1 VTVDV
6 RIAVGLAISLIG
18 LGFVAARALFLFRLV
33 ATGQPAEGRF
43 TDIGAQLKA
52 EIMDVFGQ
60 RKLLKR
66 PGPGLA
72 HFFTFWGFIV
82 LILTIIEAY
91 GDLFDVKFAISSWSG
106 LGFIEDF
113 FAVAV
118 FLAIVSFTSI
128 RLVNNPAKRDR
139 KSRFYGSH
147 TGAAWFTLFMIL
159 MVILTLLVYRGAQ
172 EISGNFPY
180 SYNSW
185 WPFASKAIS
194 ELFKGMSPGAA
205 QNVETVFILGQILV
219 LWGFFVFVLNSK
231 HLHIFVS
238 EPNVLFSRR
247 PKALGPL
254 GTTPDL
260 DPEKMTEDTVFGTGL
275 IGHLTWKQ
283 RLDLISCTECGRCQD
298 QCPAWATDKPLSPKL
313 VIMDLRE
320 HMFESAPALLAGQPL
335 LPQPNKVPVAVGAGP
350 EGSVSEEALALAN
363 KPLVGDIIK
372 EDVLW
377 SCTTC
382 GACVEQCPVDIEHVD
397 TILDMRRYQVL
408 IEAQFPNE
416 ANLMLRNV
424 ENRGDPWGLGS
435 SQRLEW
441 TKGLDFEVPVVDD
454 TIPDSVEYL
463 FWVGC
468 AGALD
473 ERARRTTQAIARL
486 LHQAGIS
493 FAVLGPKESC
503 TGDPARRL
511 GNEYLFQ
518 TQAQMN
524 IETLQ
529 GANVKKIVASCPHCF
544 NSIAREYPALGG
556 NFEVYHH
563 TQLLEKL
570 LSAGALRPVTTI
582 DKKVTYHDPCY
593 LGRHNEVYDE
603 PRGVLNHVPGVR
615 LEEMHRCR
623 NKGFCCGAGGSRMWL
638 EENIGTRINVN
649 RTDEALGTGADVIS
663 TACPYCLIMLDDAT
677 KSRQAEGAV
686 SEDIRVMD
694 VAQVLE
700 QSLVA
705 AAAPV
710 SGGGGSDAGG
720 TDAGTS
726 GGGGDNEAPLEEATG
741 GSGSGSAGASEEAQ
755 APAQPAAQEEQAPAQ
770 PAAETKASPAEPA
783 AEDKQAPAQPAAS
796 SGDEPAAEGGA
807 PPQEG

>member
-1 VTVDV
+1 VAV
-6 RIAVGLAISLIG
+6 RIAIGFALTGIG
-18 LGFVAARALFLFRLV
+18 LILVGWRALFLYRLV
-33 ATGQPAEGRF
+33 ASGQPAPGRMRHVA
-43 TDIGAQLKA
+43 AQLKA
-52 EIMDVFGQ
+52 ELMDVFGQ

-82 LILTIIEAY
+82 LIFTIIEVY
-91 GDLFDVKFAISSWSG
+91 GDLFQQNFAIPGIGTSDA
-106 LGFIEDF
+106 LGFLEDF

-118 FLAIVSFTSI
+118 LMALVTFTTI
-128 RLVNNPAKRDR
+128 RLRQSPGRRER

-147 TGAAWFTLFMIL
+147 TGAAWFTLFMIFL
-159 MVILTLLVYRGAQ
+159 VIATLLLYRGAQ
-172 EISGNFPY
+172 VDGGVFMY
-180 SYNSW
+180 GKSW
-185 WPFASKAIS
+185 WAFASRTLGAAMA
-194 ELFKGMSPGAA
+194 GMSKGTYKDIATA
-205 QNVETVFILGQILV
+205 FILAQIAV
-219 LWGFFVFVLNSK
+219 LWGFFVFVLHSK

-254 GTTPDL
+254 ATTPDL

-275 IGHLTWKQ
+275 ISHLTWKQ
-283 RLDLISCTECGRCQD
+283 RLDLLSCTECGRCQD
-298 QCPAWATDKPLSPKL
+298 QCPAWATEKPLSPKL

-320 HMFESAPALLAGQPL
+320 HLFASAGELLPGQPL
-335 LPQPNKVPVAVGAGP
+335 IPKPNAVPAVLAAN
-350 EGSVSEEALALAN
+350 GSSSGSSSGSSEEVGGVAT
-363 KPLVGDIIK
+363 KPLVPDIIDP
-372 EDVLW
+372 DVLW

-397 TILDMRRYQVL
+397 TIVDMRRYQVL
-408 IEAQFPNE
+408 IEATFPTE
-416 ANLMLRNV
+416 ANTMLRNV

-435 SQRLEW
+435 NQRLAW
-441 TKGLDFEVPVVDD
+441 TEGLDFEVPVVDS
-454 TIPDSVEYL
+454 TIPDDVEYL

-486 LHQAGIS
+486 LHQAGIT

-529 GANVKKIVASCPHCF
+529 SANVRKIVASCPHCF

-570 LSAGALRPVTTI
+570 LNSGSLRAATPV
-582 DKKVTYHDPCY
+582 DKKITYHDPCY

-623 NKGFCCGAGGSRMWL
+623 NRGFCCGAGGARMWL
-638 EENIGTRINVN
+638 EESIGSRINVN

-677 KSRQAEGAV
+677 KARQAEGSV
-686 SEDIRVMD
+686 PESVRVMD

-700 QSLVA
+700 QSIANGRVGG
-705 AAAPV
+705 APA
-710 SGGGGSDAGG
+710 GGG
-720 TDAGTS
+720 
-726 GGGGDNEAPLEEATG
+726 APD
-741 GSGSGSAGASEEAQ
+741 SGSGVG
-755 APAQPAAQEEQAPAQ
+755 
-770 PAAETKASPAEPA
+770 
-783 AEDKQAPAQPAAS
+783 
-796 SGDEPAAEGGA
+796 
-807 PPQEG
+807 

>member
-1 VTVDV
+1 MTVDV
-6 RIAVGLAISLIG
+6 RIAIGMAISVIG
-18 LGFVAARALFLFRLV
+18 LGFVAQRALFLYRLV
-33 ATGQPAEGRF
+33 ATGQPAPGRMK
-43 TDIGAQLKA
+43 DIAAQLKA

-72 HFFTFWGFIV
+72 HFFTFWGFII
-82 LILTIIEAY
+82 LIFTIIEAY
-91 GDLFDVKFAISSWSG
+91 GSLFKQDFAIPGIGTSDA
-106 LGFIEDF
+106 LGFLEDF

-118 FLAIVSFTSI
+118 LLALVTFTSI
-128 RLVNNPAKRDR
+128 RIRQDPARRER

-147 TGAAWFTLFMIL
+147 TRAAWITLFMIFL
-159 MVILTLLVYRGAQ
+159 VIATLLLYRGAQ
-172 EISGNFPY
+172 VDQGVFMY
-180 SYNSW
+180 GKSW
-185 WPFASKAIS
+185 WPFASRTVAAAWS
-194 ELFKGMSPGAA
+194 GMSAGTYENLASA
-205 QNVETVFILGQILV
+205 FILGQIAV
-219 LWGFFVFVLNSK
+219 LWGFFVFVLHSK

-254 GTTPDL
+254 GSTPDL

-283 RLDLISCTECGRCQD
+283 RLDLLSCTECGRCQD
-298 QCPAWATDKPLSPKL
+298 QCPAWATGKPLSPKL

-320 HMFESAPALLAGQPL
+320 HLFASAPELLAGQPRI
-335 LPQPNKVPVAVGAGP
+335 PRPNAVPVAVGA
-350 EGSVSEEALALAN
+350 SVSADGGAAEGGVAT
-363 KPLVGDIIK
+363 KPLVPDVIT

-408 IEAQFPNE
+408 IEAKFPTE

-435 SQRLEW
+435 KERLTW
-441 TKGLDFEVPVVDD
+441 TQGLDFEVPVVDS
-454 TIPDSVEYL
+454 TIPDDVEYL

-486 LHQAGIS
+486 LHQAGIG

-529 GANVKKIVASCPHCF
+529 SAGVKKIVASCPHCF

-570 LSAGALRPVTTI
+570 LSSGSLRPTGRI
-582 DKKVTYHDPCY
+582 DKKITYHDPCY

-603 PRGVLNHVPGVR
+603 PRGVLNHVPGGE

-623 NKGFCCGAGGSRMWL
+623 NRGFCCGAGGSRMWL

-677 KSRQAEGAV
+677 KSRQADGSAPESV
-686 SEDIRVMD
+686 RVLD

-700 QSLVA
+700 QSL
-705 AAAPV
+705 
-710 SGGGGSDAGG
+710 
-720 TDAGTS
+720 
-726 GGGGDNEAPLEEATG
+726 
-741 GSGSGSAGASEEAQ
+741 AQ
-755 APAQPAAQEEQAPAQ
+755 
-770 PAAETKASPAEPA
+770 SPELP
-783 AEDKQAPAQPAAS
+783 D
-796 SGDEPAAEGGA
+796 D
-807 PPQEG
+807 

>member
-1 VTVDV
+1 MTVDV
-6 RIAVGLAISLIG
+6 RIAVGLAITVIG
-18 LGFVAARALFLFRLV
+18 LGFVAWRALFLFRLV
-33 ATGQPAEGRF
+33 TSGQPAPGRF
-43 TDIGAQLKA
+43 ADIGAQVKA

-82 LILTIIEAY
+82 LTLTIIEAY
-91 GDLFDVKFAISSWSG
+91 GDLFDVTFSLTTWPG

-118 FLAIVSFTSI
+118 LVAIISFAAI
-128 RLVNNPAKRDR
+128 RIRQNPARR
-139 KSRFYGSH
+139 ERRSRFYGSH
-147 TGAAWFTLFMIL
+147 TRAAWYTLAMIFG
-159 MVILTLLVYRGAQ
+159 VIATLLIYRGAQ
-172 EISGNFPY
+172 VVTGDFPY
-180 SYNSW
+180 GKSW
-185 WPFASKAIS
+185 WAFASRS
-194 ELFKGMSPGAA
+194 LGAA
-205 QNVETVFILGQILV
+205 FTGMGHGAALNLETAMILGQILV
-219 LWGFFVFVLNSK
+219 IWAFFVFVLNSK
-231 HLHIFVS
+231 HMHIFVS

-254 GTTPDL
+254 ATTPDL

-320 HMFESAPALLAGQPL
+320 HMFESASELLAGQPL
-335 LPQPNKVPVAVGAGP
+335 LPKPNEVPVAVGAAVSD
-350 EGSVSEEALALAN
+350 GSSGATAGDGAAEPVAL
-363 KPLVGDIIK
+363 KPLVPNVIA

-397 TILDMRRYQVL
+397 TIVDMRRYQVL
-408 IEAQFPNE
+408 IEAQFPSE

-435 SQRLEW
+435 SQRSAWME
-441 TKGLDFEVPVVDD
+441 GLDFDIPVVDS
-454 TIPDSVEYL
+454 TIPDDVEYL

-493 FAVLGPKESC
+493 FAVLGPRESC

-518 TQAQMN
+518 MQAQQN

-529 GANVKKIVASCPHCF
+529 SAQVKKIVASCPHCF

-570 LSAGALRPVTTI
+570 LEAGSLRPQVRLEQ
-582 DKKVTYHDPCY
+582 KVTYHDPCY

-603 PRGVLNHVPGVR
+603 PRGVLNHVPGVQ
-615 LEEMHRCR
+615 LQEMHRCR

-638 EENIGTRINVN
+638 EEKIGTRINVN

-677 KSRQAEGAV
+677 KSRQAEGSAPESV
-686 SEDIRVMD
+686 RVMD

-705 AAAPV
+705 VGPGGGAAPTAGRSGQAGSTDQAEGD
-710 SGGGGSDAGG
+710 SGG
-720 TDAGTS
+720 
-726 GGGGDNEAPLEEATG
+726 
-741 GSGSGSAGASEEAQ
+741 
-755 APAQPAAQEEQAPAQ
+755 
-770 PAAETKASPAEPA
+770 AETGEVPET
-783 AEDKQAPAQPAAS
+783 
-796 SGDEPAAEGGA
+796 
-807 PPQEG
+807 

>member
-1 VTVDV
+1 MNQDVRLAIGLAVTVIG
-6 RIAVGLAISLIG
+6 IALVLR
-18 LGFVAARALFLFRLV
+18 RALFLYRLV
-33 ATGQPAEGRF
+33 TDGAPAPGRAS
-43 TDIGAQLKA
+43 DVKA
-52 EIMDVFGQ
+52 ALQAELADVFGQ

-82 LILTIIEAY
+82 LTLTIIEAY
-91 GDLFDVKFAISSWSG
+91 GDLFSKTFAITSWPG
-106 LGFIEDF
+106 LGFLEDF

-118 FLAIVSFTSI
+118 LLALATFTVI
-128 RLVNNPAKRDR
+128 RVRNSPARKDR

-147 TGAAWFTLFMIL
+147 TRAAWITLAMIFG
-159 MVILTLLVYRGAQ
+159 VIATLLLYRGAQ
-172 EISGNFPY
+172 VNTGDFPY
-180 SYNSW
+180 SKSW
-185 WPFASKAIS
+185 WPFASRLI
-194 ELFKGMSPGAA
+194 GGAFSGLGRGT
-205 QNVETVFILGQILV
+205 NLDLETAFILAQIV
-219 LWGFFVFVLNSK
+219 ILWGFFVFVLNSK

-254 GTTPDL
+254 ATTPDM
-260 DPEKMTEDTVFGTGL
+260 DPENMTEETVFGTGVV
-275 IGHLTWKQ
+275 GHLTWKQ

-320 HMFESAPALLAGQPL
+320 HLFASAGELLGKKASATAEAGAAGSAT
-335 LPQPNKVPVAVGAGP
+335 NAGATAGGVAT
-350 EGSVSEEALALAN
+350 
-363 KPLVGDIIK
+363 KPLVPDVIAP
-372 EDVLW
+372 DVLW

-397 TILDMRRYQVL
+397 TIVDMRRYQVL
-408 IEAQFPNE
+408 IDAEFPSE

-435 SQRLEW
+435 SQRLAW
-441 TKGLDFEVPVVDD
+441 TEGLDFEVPVVST
-454 TIPDSVEYL
+454 TIPDDVEYL

-486 LHQAGIS
+486 LHQARIT

-518 TQAQMN
+518 TQAQTN
-524 IETLQ
+524 IETLKAA
-529 GANVKKIVASCPHCF
+529 GVRKIVASCPHCF
-544 NSIAREYPALGG
+544 NSIAREYPSLGG
-556 NFEVYHH
+556 NFEVFHH

-570 LSAGALRPVTTI
+570 LSSGSLKPINRI
-582 DKKVTYHDPCY
+582 EQKVTYHDPCY
-593 LGRHNEVYDE
+593 LGRHNEIYDE
-603 PRGVLNHVPGVR
+603 PRGVLGHVPGVKV
-615 LEEMHRCR
+615 EEMHRCR

-649 RTDEALGTGADVIS
+649 RTDEALATGADVIS

-677 KSRQAEGAV
+677 KARQAEGAAAESV
-686 SEDIRVMD
+686 RVMD
-694 VAQVLE
+694 VAQLLE
-700 QSLVA
+700 QSL
-705 AAAPV
+705 
-710 SGGGGSDAGG
+710 
-720 TDAGTS
+720 
-726 GGGGDNEAPLEEATG
+726 
-741 GSGSGSAGASEEAQ
+741 
-755 APAQPAAQEEQAPAQ
+755 
-770 PAAETKASPAEPA
+770 K
-783 AEDKQAPAQPAAS
+783 
-796 SGDEPAAEGGA
+796 
-807 PPQEG
+807 

>member
-6 RIAVGLAISLIG
+6 RIAVGLAITVIG
-18 LGFVAARALFLFRLV
+18 LAVVAWRALFLYRLV
-33 ATGQPAEGRF
+33 ATGQPAPGRF
-43 TDIGAQLKA
+43 RDVRAQLKA

-72 HFFTFWGFIV
+72 HFFIFWGFIV
-82 LILTIIEAY
+82 LLLTIIEAY
-91 GDLFDVKFAISSWSG
+91 GALFNEKFAITTWPG

-118 FLAIVSFTSI
+118 LVSLATFSI
-128 RLVNNPAKRDR
+128 IRIRQSPARRDR

-147 TGAAWFTLFMIL
+147 TGTAWITLLLIFL
-159 MVILTLLVYRGAQ
+159 VIFTLLVYRGAQ
-172 EISGNFPY
+172 VVTGNFPY
-180 SYNSW
+180 GKSW
-185 WPFASKAIS
+185 WPFASRT
-194 ELFKGMSPGAA
+194 LGAA
-205 QNVETVFILGQILV
+205 FSGLSYTAALNLETAMILAQLLVIWAFFI
-219 LWGFFVFVLNSK
+219 FVLHSK
-231 HLHIFVS
+231 HMHIFVS

-320 HMFESAPALLAGQPL
+320 HLFASSGELLAGQPRF
-335 LPQPNKVPVAVGAGP
+335 PKPDAVPVAVGAGTDGASA
-350 EGSVSEEALALAN
+350 GSATEPAAL
-363 KPLVGDIIK
+363 KSLVPNVIA

-397 TILDMRRYQVL
+397 TIVDMRRYQVL
-408 IEAQFPNE
+408 IEAQFPTE

-435 SQRLEW
+435 SQRSAW
-441 TKGLDFEVPVVDD
+441 MDSLDFEIPVVDS
-454 TIPDSVEYL
+454 TIPDDVEYL

-486 LHQAGIS
+486 LHQAGVS

-518 TQAQMN
+518 TQAQQN

-529 GANVKKIVASCPHCF
+529 AANVKKIVASCPHCF

-570 LSAGALRPVTTI
+570 LTAGTLRPQSPI
-582 DKKVTYHDPCY
+582 EKKVTYHDPCY

-603 PRGVLNHVPGVR
+603 PRGVLNHVPGVQ

-623 NKGFCCGAGGSRMWL
+623 RKGFCCGAGGSRMWL
-638 EENIGTRINVN
+638 EENIGSRINVN

-677 KSRQAEGAV
+677 KSRQAEGSV

-700 QSLVA
+700 QSL
-705 AAAPV
+705 
-710 SGGGGSDAGG
+710 AGG
-720 TDAGTS
+720 DPGVAG
-726 GGGGDNEAPLEEATG
+726 
-741 GSGSGSAGASEEAQ
+741 
-755 APAQPAAQEEQAPAQ
+755 
-770 PAAETKASPAEPA
+770 SPAE
-783 AEDKQAPAQPAAS
+783 
-796 SGDEPAAEGGA
+796 
-807 PPQEG
+807 